1 MLLAEKGKVAEEA
14 SFAGQQGWIFEA

>member
-1 MLLAEKGKVAEEA
+1 MLLAEKGKVAKEA

>member
-14 SFAGQQGWIFEA
+14 SCAGQQGWIFEA